1 MKFRVAMDSAGEL
14 QEAFKGKDEYRIV
27 PLTLM
32 IGDEEI
38 IDDGTIDQKVL
49 IKKIADSPTCAKTAC
64 PSPEAYF
71 REYDCGAEHVYGVTI
86 SAELSGSFQSA
97 VIARDMYLDKYPD
110 AKIHVFNSRSTS
122 VGETMIVHMITQM
135 EAEGVPFEEIVETI
149 EAWNDE
155 KLTYFTLDNL
165 ETLRKNG
172 RLSRLKALAA
182 TVLKIKPI
190 CIGNHEGIIEQIDQA
205 RGSNKALIKM
215 VDHIVEGTA
224 NPEKKLLGISHCN
237 CYERAVMVRDAIL
250 KRMHVKEVI
259 LQETGGLSTVYAND
273 GGIIVVI

>member
-215 VDHIVEGTA
+215 VDHIVEGAA

>member
-14 QEAFKGKDEYRIV
+14 QEAFNGKDEYRIV

-205 RGSNKALIKM
+205 RGSNRALIKM
-215 VDHIVEGTA
+215 VGHIVDRTA
-224 NPEKKLLGISHCN
+224 NPEEKILGISYVN
-237 CYERAVMVRDAIL
+237 CHDRAIMVRDAIL
-250 KRMHVKEVI
+250 QRMKVREVI
-259 LQETGGLSTVYAND
+259 MVETGGLSTVYAND

>member
-14 QEAFKGKDEYRIV
+14 PEAFKGKDEYRIV

-38 IDDGTIDQKVL
+38 IDDGTINQKVL

-97 VIARDMYLDKYPD
+97 IIARDMYLDKYPD

-122 VGETMIVHMITQM
+122 VGETMIVHMITKM
-135 EAEGVPFEEIVETI
+135 EEDGVPFDEIVETI

-224 NPEKKLLGISHCN
+224 NPEGKLLGISHCN

-250 KRMHVKEVI
+250 KRMHVKDVI

>member
-14 QEAFKGKDEYRIV
+14 PEAFKGKDEYRIV

-32 IGDEEI
+32 IGDDEI
-38 IDDGTIDQKVL
+38 IDDGTINQKVL

-97 VIARDMYLDKYPD
+97 IIARDMYLDKYPD

-135 EAEGVPFEEIVETI
+135 EEDGVPFEEIVETI

-172 RLSRLKALAA
+172 RLSRLKAFAA

-215 VDHIVEGTA
+215 VDHLVEGTA
-224 NPEKKLLGISHCN
+224 NPEEKLLGISHCN
-237 CYERAVMVRDAIL
+237 CYERAVMVRDVIL
-250 KRMHVKEVI
+250 KRMHVKDVI

>member
-224 NPEKKLLGISHCN
+224 NPEEKLLGISHCN

>member
-14 QEAFKGKDEYRIV
+14 SEAFKGKDEYRIV

-38 IDDGTIDQKVL
+38 IDDGTINQKIL

-97 VIARDMYLDKYPD
+97 IIARDMYLDKYPD

-135 EAEGVPFEEIVETI
+135 EEDGVPFDEIVETI

-224 NPEKKLLGISHCN
+224 NPESKLLGISHCN

-250 KRMHVKEVI
+250 KRMHVKDVI

>member
-215 VDHIVEGTA
+215 VDHIVEETA

>member
-122 VGETMIVHMITQM
+122 VGETMIVHMITKM
-135 EAEGVPFEEIVETI
+135 EEEGVPFDEIVETI

-224 NPEKKLLGISHCN
+224 NPEEKLLGISHCN

>member
-14 QEAFKGKDEYRIV
+14 SEAFKGKDEYRIV

-38 IDDGTIDQKVL
+38 IDDGTINQKTL

-97 VIARDMYLDKYPD
+97 IIARDMYLDKYPD

-135 EAEGVPFEEIVETI
+135 EEDGVPFEEIVETI

-172 RLSRLKALAA
+172 RLSRLKAFAA

-215 VDHIVEGTA
+215 VDHLVEGTA
-224 NPEKKLLGISHCN
+224 NPEEKLLGISHCN

-250 KRMHVKEVI
+250 KRMHVKDVI

>member
-215 VDHIVEGTA
+215 VDHLVEGTA
-224 NPEKKLLGISHCN
+224 NPEEKLLGISHCN

-250 KRMHVKEVI
+250 KRMHVKDVI

>member
-122 VGETMIVHMITQM
+122 IGETMIVHMITQM

>member
-1 MKFRVAMDSAGEL
+1 
-14 QEAFKGKDEYRIV
+14 
-27 PLTLM
+27 
-32 IGDEEI
+32 
-38 IDDGTIDQKVL
+38 
-49 IKKIADSPTCAKTAC
+49 
-64 PSPEAYF
+64 
-71 REYDCGAEHVYGVTI
+71 
-86 SAELSGSFQSA
+86 
-97 VIARDMYLDKYPD
+97 MYLDKYPD

>member
-205 RGSNKALIKM
+205 RGSNKALVKM

>member
-224 NPEKKLLGISHCN
+224 DPEKKLLGISHCN

>member
-49 IKKIADSPTCAKTAC
+49 INKIADSPTCAKTAC

-122 VGETMIVHMITQM
+122 VGETMIVHMITKM
-135 EAEGVPFEEIVETI
+135 EEEGIPFDEIVETI

-224 NPEKKLLGISHCN
+224 NPEGKLLGISHCN

>member
-38 IDDGTIDQKVL
+38 IDDGTINQKVL

-224 NPEKKLLGISHCN
+224 DPEKKLLGISHCN

>member
-14 QEAFKGKDEYRIV
+14 PEAFKGKDEYRIV

-38 IDDGTIDQKVL
+38 IDDGTINQKVL

-97 VIARDMYLDKYPD
+97 IIARDMYLDKYPD

-135 EAEGVPFEEIVETI
+135 EEDGVPFEEIVETI

-172 RLSRLKALAA
+172 RLSRLKAFAA

-215 VDHIVEGTA
+215 VDHLVEGTA
-224 NPEKKLLGISHCN
+224 NPAEKLLGISHCN

-250 KRMHVKEVI
+250 KRMHVKDVI

>member
-135 EAEGVPFEEIVETI
+135 EAEGVPFDEIVETI

-224 NPEKKLLGISHCN
+224 NPEEKLLGISHCN

>member
-250 KRMHVKEVI
+250 KRMHVKDVI

>member
-27 PLTLM
+27 PLMLM

>member
-38 IDDGTIDQKVL
+38 IDDGTINQKVL

>member
-14 QEAFKGKDEYRIV
+14 PEAFKGKDEYRIV

-38 IDDGTIDQKVL
+38 IDDGTINQKVL

-97 VIARDMYLDKYPD
+97 IIARDMYLDKYPD

-135 EAEGVPFEEIVETI
+135 EEDGVPFEEIVETI

>member
-182 TVLKIKPI
+182 TVLKIKPL

>member
-14 QEAFKGKDEYRIV
+14 QEAYKGKDEYRIV

-224 NPEKKLLGISHCN
+224 NPEGKLLGISHCN

>member
-71 REYDCGAEHVYGVTI
+71 REYDCGAEHIYGVTI

>member
-14 QEAFKGKDEYRIV
+14 SEAFKGKDEYRIV

-38 IDDGTIDQKVL
+38 IDDGTINQKTL

-97 VIARDMYLDKYPD
+97 IIARDMYLDKYPD

-122 VGETMIVHMITQM
+122 VGETMIVHMITKM
-135 EAEGVPFEEIVETI
+135 EEDGVPFDEIVETI

-224 NPEKKLLGISHCN
+224 NPEGKLLGISHCN

-250 KRMHVKEVI
+250 KRMHVKDVI

>member
-14 QEAFKGKDEYRIV
+14 SEAFKGKDEYRIV

-38 IDDGTIDQKVL
+38 IDDGTINQKTL

-97 VIARDMYLDKYPD
+97 IIARDMYLDKYPD

-122 VGETMIVHMITQM
+122 VGETMIVHMITKM
-135 EAEGVPFEEIVETI
+135 EEDGVPFDEIVETI

-224 NPEKKLLGISHCN
+224 NPESKLLGISHCN

-250 KRMHVKEVI
+250 KRMHVKDVI

>member
-14 QEAFKGKDEYRIV
+14 PEAFKGKDEYRIV

-38 IDDGTIDQKVL
+38 IDDGTINQKVL

-97 VIARDMYLDKYPD
+97 IIARDMYLDKYPD

-135 EAEGVPFEEIVETI
+135 EEDGVPFEEIVETI

-172 RLSRLKALAA
+172 RLSRLKAFAA

-215 VDHIVEGTA
+215 VDHLVEGTA
-224 NPEKKLLGISHCN
+224 NPEEKLLGISHCN

-250 KRMHVKEVI
+250 KRMHVKDVI

>member
-14 QEAFKGKDEYRIV
+14 PEAFKGKDEYRIV

-38 IDDGTIDQKVL
+38 IDDGTINQKVL

-97 VIARDMYLDKYPD
+97 IIARDMYLDKYPD

-135 EAEGVPFEEIVETI
+135 EEDGVPFEEIVETI

-172 RLSRLKALAA
+172 RLSRLKAFAA

-215 VDHIVEGTA
+215 VDHLVEGTA
-224 NPEKKLLGISHCN
+224 NPEEKLLGISHCN

-250 KRMHVKEVI
+250 KRMHVKDVI
-259 LQETGGLSTVYAND
+259 LQETGGLSTVYAKD

>member
-122 VGETMIVHMITQM
+122 VGETMIVHMITKM
-135 EAEGVPFEEIVETI
+135 EEEGIPFDEIVETI

-224 NPEKKLLGISHCN
+224 NPEGKLLGISHCN